1 MASTTFIIGPLTSIV
16 EDVLNNLENM
26 QLDSRYW
33 QRYSKQVMDSVWHE
47 TLSSANFNKHA
58 DQLQH
63 EMRELANLRCLL
75 VSCIHC
81 LPCDNEEWS
90 LRDLIFFD
98 LDAKVRD
105 YIWARVKGRK

>member
-1 MASTTFIIGPLTSIV
+1 MASTTFIIGQLTSIV

-63 EMRELANLRCLL
+63 EMR
-75 VSCIHC
+75 IHC

-90 LRDLIFFD
+90 LRDLNLFD